1 MKDSWKSEDD
11 KMYKIPMDRSTGAG
25 YVYLPTESFT
35 GKINKMHVNAVY
47 RMPSM
52 LCDLTTEIH
61 LYKASFLDFSLRSSR
76 VYKDI
81 NNMLWI
87 GSFETSDLSQN
98 LKSIFWSK
106 SRWLLQWDSFWES
119 WCITTGQKGNPKH
132 CPQEL
137 LNQLIFLF
145 LSVTFMAFVLLTS
158 SNGEC
163 TGDKV
168 AFETLERMVNA
179 LLKHPPDGYPAVN

>member
-1 MKDSWKSEDD
+1 MQ
-11 KMYKIPMDRSTGAG
+11 YTVCHQC
-25 YVYLPTESFT
+25 YV
-35 GKINKMHVNAVY
+35 IWQ
-47 RMPSM
+47 
-52 LCDLTTEIH
+52 TEIH

-168 AFETLERMVNA
+168 AVWNLRKNGERLA
-179 LLKHPPDGYPAVN
+179 EASPRWLPCSKLT